1 MAITQ
6 KTAENFEIDQGSD
19 FSKTFTVTTDGSTV
33 YNLTDLTLQAQMRK
47 GFDSS

>member
-19 FSKTFTVTTDGSTV
+19 FSKTFTVTTDGCLQFNRFDTSST
-33 YNLTDLTLQAQMRK
+33 NEKRL
-47 GFDSS
+47 